1 VCQRVQPVAALENCV
16 RATFKSEGKGRSVDT
31 SHDPP
36 ASPKR
41 TRSTFKN
48 YPHKPAPTTPRAH
61 TADCHSRCRPPRAV
75 GHHHRIWG
83 SVRTTHART
92 SPATPA
98 ARRGITGVVGMCLA
112 ESLRG
117 LGGVYPDTAKV
128 ASHAR
133 AVGT

>member
-1 VCQRVQPVAALENCV
+1 
-16 RATFKSEGKGRSVDT
+16 
-31 SHDPP
+31 
-36 ASPKR
+36 
-41 TRSTFKN
+41 
-48 YPHKPAPTTPRAH
+48 
-61 TADCHSRCRPPRAV
+61 
-75 GHHHRIWG
+75 
-83 SVRTTHART
+83 VRTTHART

-133 AVGT
+133 AVGTWRTQSETRWPASGSTSH